1 MPILDS
7 TTHLVNPWSTTIK
20 MRPDFGVYG
29 EKTQMY
35 VSGIDS
41 FLIIYVLSF
50 FFEQN
55 NSLNMVFIYV
65 LINLLISI
73 QNLNPEKFKMHTTA
87 E

>member
-1 MPILDS
+1 MRILDS
-7 TTHLVNPWSTTIK
+7 TTHLVNPWSTTLK

-29 EKTQMY
+29 EKTQMH

-41 FLIIYVLSF
+41 FLIIYV

-55 NSLNMVFIYV
+55 NSLNMVFIYL

-73 QNLNPEKFKMHTTA
+73 QNLNPEKLKMHNS
-87 E
+87 